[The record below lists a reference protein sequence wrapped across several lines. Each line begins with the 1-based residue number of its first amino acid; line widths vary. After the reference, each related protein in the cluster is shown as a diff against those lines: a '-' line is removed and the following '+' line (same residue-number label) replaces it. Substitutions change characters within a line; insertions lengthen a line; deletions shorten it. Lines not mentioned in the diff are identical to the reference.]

1 MIAIHGM
8 RRRDS
13 RAAGPFLGNCL
24 SYLGGKACIGPFK
37 TLNGGTVHLEE
48 VISRSDSQAIVNCY
62 GHISR
67 LSRLALSHILS
78 PEKGIANYPRR
89 RRFSSV
95 PPET

>member
-1 MIAIHGM
+1 MQFMACEGAVHVPPAPSWEIALAI
-8 RRRDS
+8 
-13 RAAGPFLGNCL
+13 
-24 SYLGGKACIGPFK
+24 LGGEACIGPFT
-37 TLNGGTVHLEE
+37 TLNGGKVHLEE
-48 VISRSDSQAIVNCY
+48 VMSRSDPQAIVNCY

-67 LSRLALSHILS
+67 LPTLALSHILS

>member
-8 RRRDS
+8 RRRGS
-13 RAAGPFLGNCL
+13 RAAGLFLGNCL
-24 SYLGGKACIGPFK
+24 SYFGGKACIGPFT
-37 TLNGGTVHLEE
+37 TLNGGKVHLEE
-48 VISRSDSQAIVNCY
+48 VMSRSDSQAIVNCY

-67 LSRLALSHILS
+67 LPTLALSHILS

>member
-1 MIAIHGM
+1 M
-8 RRRDS
+8 
-13 RAAGPFLGNCL
+13 GPFT
-24 SYLGGKACIGPFK
+24 

-67 LSRLALSHILS
+67 LPTLALSHIIS
-78 PEKGIANYPRR
+78 QEKRIANYRRR

-95 PPET
+95 PPLNHEYSKFHIITT